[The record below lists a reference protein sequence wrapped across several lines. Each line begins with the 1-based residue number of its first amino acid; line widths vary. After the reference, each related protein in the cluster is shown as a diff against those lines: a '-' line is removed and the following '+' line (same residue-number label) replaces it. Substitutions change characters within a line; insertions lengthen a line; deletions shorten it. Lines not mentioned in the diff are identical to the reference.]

1 MSDFNNFVLR
11 RGDVNSTS
19 LPSSQDLLYS
29 KKSKIKGN
37 TVLSIFHLI
46 YQLKDKMD
54 VIWFHKCEEDVVEGL
69 LDEEFR
75 DELNREFGWKI
86 YDVESI
92 NLLNSKSCRFEGK
105 CIEGGVIVSK
115 NGLSKEEILREF

>member
-11 RGDVNSTS
+11 RGDVN
-19 LPSSQDLLYS
+19 LLYS

-37 TVLSIFHLI
+37 TVLNIFHLI

-54 VIWFHKCEEDVVEGL
+54 VIWFHECEEDVVEGL

-86 YDVESI
+86 YDVE
-92 NLLNSKSCRFEGK
+92 CRLEGK

>member
-11 RGDVNSTS
+11 RGDVN
-19 LPSSQDLLYS
+19 LLYS

-37 TVLSIFHLI
+37 TVLNIFHLI

-54 VIWFHKCEEDVVEGL
+54 VIWFHECEEDVVEGL

-75 DELNREFGWKI
+75 DELNREFGWRI

-92 NLLNSKSCRFEGK
+92 NLLNSKQECRLEGK

>member
-11 RGDVNSTS
+11 KNN
-19 LPSSQDLLYS
+19 
-29 KKSKIKGN
+29 KIRGN
-37 TVLSIFHLI
+37 TVLNIFHLI

-75 DELNREFGWKI
+75 DELNREFLA
-86 YDVESI
+86 S
-92 NLLNSKSCRFEGK
+92 LC
-105 CIEGGVIVSK
+105 
-115 NGLSKEEILREF
+115 